1 MVLSTVVVGQV
12 VVVRDMEDVVMSNAV
27 VGSTGV
33 VASFVVGGLIVVKRA
48 AVVAAVVVA
57 GSVDV
62 KPCPA
67 VDVISTVGLTVVVA
81 SLAVVD

>member
-1 MVLSTVVVGQV
+1 MSDAVDVTSTVVVPS
-12 VVVRDMEDVVMSNAV
+12 MAV

-33 VASFVVGGLIVVKRA
+33 VASFVVEGSTVVKR
-48 AVVAAVVVA
+48 AVVVA
-57 GSVDV
+57 GSVVV
-62 KPCPA
+62 KTCHA